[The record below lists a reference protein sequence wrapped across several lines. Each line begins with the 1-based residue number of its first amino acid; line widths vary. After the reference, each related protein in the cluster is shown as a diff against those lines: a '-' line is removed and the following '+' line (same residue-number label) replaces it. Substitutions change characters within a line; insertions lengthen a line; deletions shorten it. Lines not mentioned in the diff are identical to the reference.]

1 MGFEAIFNQPV
12 QVYPKR
18 HMSNAKITEETHTHK
33 SFEDSEGTIVNNLHK
48 RIVTGTLKDHGHR
61 FYRQSSEEVKSP
73 MN

>member
-1 MGFEAIFNQPV
+1 
-12 QVYPKR
+12 
-18 HMSNAKITEETHTHK
+18 MSNAKITEETHTHK